1 MKSNRRLVVIGLFT
15 FALVLLTACQATGRN
30 PDDLEIPFVTPTPDA
45 SLCLNNVYPQDA
57 PGFDDIS
64 ADQLVEQPSG
74 IRVFDRQTGTG
85 TRPTIEDLVTIRYTA
100 WLADGCVFDSTYTRG
115 QDANLLVFNLIPG
128 WQEALLAMAPG
139 TITRVEIPPDLAYQ
153 DVGSPPIIP
162 ANATLT
168 FDIELVSVLTQ
179 PQAIET
185 ATAVAA
191 LFTPTPEGGPLS
203 ASCRN
208 DLYPD
213 DAPQF
218 DEVTGDQ
225 LVVQD
230 SGISVYDITVG
241 DGDSPGL
248 DDVVWIHYVGWLT
261 NGCVFDDSYLLGEA
275 ARFPVGGV
283 IPGFRDA
290 ILGMSVGG
298 QRRVEIPP
306 DLGYGSIGAG
316 SSIPP
321 DSTIIFDIVLES
333 IEN

>member
-1 MKSNRRLVVIGLFT
+1 MESS
-15 FALVLLTACQATGRN
+15 TAK
-30 PDDLEIPFVTPTPDA
+30 
-45 SLCLNNVYPQDA
+45 
-57 PGFDDIS
+57 
-64 ADQLVEQPSG
+64 
-74 IRVFDRQTGTG
+74 
-85 TRPTIEDLVTIRYTA
+85 EDT
-100 WLADGCVFDSTYTRG
+100 
-115 QDANLLVFNLIPG
+115 
-128 WQEALLAMAPG
+128 
-139 TITRVEIPPDLAYQ
+139 
-153 DVGSPPIIP
+153 GSPPVIP

-191 LFTPTPEGGPLS
+191 LFTPTPEGGPLL
-203 ASCRN
+203 ASCQN
-208 DLYPD
+208 DIYPD

-218 DEVTGDQ
+218 DEVKGDQ

-230 SGISVYDITVG
+230 SGISVYDVTVG

-248 DDVVWIHYVGWLT
+248 DDVVNIHYVGWLT
-261 NGCVFDDSYLLGEA
+261 NGCVFDASYLLGEA
-275 ARFPVGGV
+275 TSFPVGGV

-306 DLGYGSIGAG
+306 DLGYGSTGAG
-316 SSIPP
+316 NSIPP